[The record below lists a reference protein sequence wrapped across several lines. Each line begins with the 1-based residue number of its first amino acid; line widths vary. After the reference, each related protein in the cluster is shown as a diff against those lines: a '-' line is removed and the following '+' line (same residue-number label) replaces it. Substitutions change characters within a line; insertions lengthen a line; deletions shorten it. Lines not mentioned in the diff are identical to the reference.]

1 MSVAA
6 AILAGG
12 QASRMGGRAKSFL
25 VVDGAR
31 VIDRQL
37 AVLRTLASELL
48 LVAND
53 PAPYAAFGLPIVADE
68 QAGQGPLAGILAALE
83 AARAPRVLIVACDM
97 PYLEASL
104 LERLVAAPEDA
115 AAADVTVAIGED
127 DRLEPLCACY
137 ARTCVPVIRRR
148 LAAGQRKAQALLAD
162 PELRLRRITY
172 TSEERRFLTN
182 VNSPS
187 DLPSA

>member
-1 MSVAA
+1 MSLAA

-37 AVLRTLASELL
+37 AVLRTIASELI

-53 PAPYAAFGLPIVADE
+53 PAPYAEFGLPIVADE

-83 AARAPRVLIVACDM
+83 AARAPRVLVVACDM
-97 PYLEASL
+97 PYLDAASL
-104 LERLVAAPEDA
+104 ARLVPAPGSADED
-115 AAADVTVAIGED
+115 ADVTVACGE
-127 DRLEPLCACY
+127 RLEPLCACY
-137 ARTCVPVIRRR
+137 ARTCVPVLRRR
-148 LAAGQRKAQALLAD
+148 LAAGQRKAQELLAD
-162 PELRLRRITY
+162 PGLRVRRITY
-172 TSEERRFLTN
+172 TSEAWHFLTN
-182 VNSPS
+182 VNTPS
-187 DLPSA
+187 DLPPT